1 MDAAAHEI
9 TPPEGAP
16 VKDLDVRPLLAAGTE
31 PFGAIMEA
39 VETLG
44 QDEVL
49 VLRAPFDPR
58 PLHNVLG
65 KRGFAK
71 VSRELAPDDW
81 EVRYWRPEVLLDVR
95 GLEPPEPMER
105 TLAALEELPAG
116 AVLLHVNDRVP
127 AFLLPELD
135 DRGFTYTIDRDD
147 RGVLVRITAG
157 ARS

>member
-44 QDEVL
+44 QGEVL

-157 ARS
+157 APS